1 VLMSFALIVAPLP
14 HSGVST
20 GHQSRRPWWC
30 PRTALIGMYVP
41 SFAVVPKNVDEA
53 NPLPVSADAH
63 HLAVGIS
70 KLPPILLHEMW
81 P

>member
-1 VLMSFALIVAPLP
+1 
-14 HSGVST
+14 
-20 GHQSRRPWWC
+20 
-30 PRTALIGMYVP
+30 MYVP

-53 NPLPVSADAH
+53 NPLPFSADAH